1 MSPEKI
7 VHKMMSNDL
16 FSKWLGIE
24 IISIKKGYCKLS
36 STISKDMTNG
46 FNLAHGGI
54 CYSLADSCFAFT
66 ANSLG
71 KISLTKSAEISYLK
85 KVELGNTIFAECK
98 QNSKKSNLFTVNM
111 FNQKKEEIALFSGIA
126 HFTNKDW
133 I

>member
-16 FSKWLGIE
+16 FSDWLGIE

-36 STISKDMTNG
+36 STISKEMTNG

-54 CYSLADSCFAFT
+54 SYSLADSCFAFT
-66 ANSLG
+66 INSLG

-85 KVELGNTIFAECK
+85 KVELNDTIFAECK
-98 QNSKKSNLFTVNM
+98 QNQKERRLFTVNL
-111 FNQKKEEIALFSGIA
+111 FNQRKEEIAIFKGIA
-126 HFTNKDW
+126 HFTKKDW
-133 I
+133 L

>member
-36 STISKDMTNG
+36 STIFKDMTNG

-71 KISLTKSAEISYLK
+71 KIALTKSAEISYLK

-98 QNSKKSNLFTVNM
+98 QNPKKRNLFTVNM

>member
-1 MSPEKI
+1 MSPEEI

-24 IISIKKGYCKLS
+24 IISIKKGYCMLS
-36 STISKDMTNG
+36 STISKEMTNG

-71 KISLTKSAEISYLK
+71 KISLTKSAEITYLK
-85 KVELGNTIFAECK
+85 KVELNETIFAECEQHQK
-98 QNSKKSNLFTVNM
+98 DSSMFTVNIL
-111 FNQKKEEIALFSGIA
+111 NQKKEEIAIFKGIA
-126 HFTNKDW
+126 HFTSKDW